1 MDDFTD
7 DSDDEQ
13 LAAQNVFLP
22 IEPVQIV
29 PFPDFN
35 NLQPVIP
42 LPVDEIQIADLL
54 GFVNPEPKPIINNQK
69 LQVGMV
75 QLITPQVDPVM
86 ASILQGASTSSPNP
100 DAIRLWVKFFS
111 QKLNSISPVSI
122 LDPWLSFFLFL
133 LLQNPT
139 FGWAKDF
146 L

>member
-1 MDDFTD
+1 
-7 DSDDEQ
+7 
-13 LAAQNVFLP
+13 
-22 IEPVQIV
+22 
-29 PFPDFN
+29 
-35 NLQPVIP
+35 
-42 LPVDEIQIADLL
+42 
-54 GFVNPEPKPIINNQK
+54 
-69 LQVGMV
+69 MV